1 VTVIL
6 PDADAVAED
15 GYVPVISLAGLDD
28 GYRRAETARLLGDA
42 LRRSG
47 FYIVT
52 DHAVPTDV
60 FDRLTSAALEFFHR
74 PEGDKDRYGPSAA
87 DATRRGFTSRYR
99 AAAGIGVETDED
111 AAEAWA
117 FNPYDEALGWRD
129 FSVLEPR
136 HRTAFV
142 HPNRFPD
149 VPGFRAGVLAYFAAM
164 ESQILTLLALH
175 ALDLGLPPDHF
186 ARLCSAAMT
195 NLAINHY
202 PPRRAEPLPDES
214 CLGPHTDLGMMTG
227 LLHSGQRGL
236 QVVDRENPGEWVPV
250 PTVPGGLVVNA
261 GDLLVLVSGG
271 RYRSALHRVVC
282 AEKEERIS
290 IPVFVQPGPHT
301 TVVPALEPPAGEPGY
316 EPVLFADHFA
326 RRIGV
331 MYADPEHQVSVRTG
345 PGQEVPAFSTG

>member
-6 PDADAVAED
+6 PDTDAVAED
-15 GYVPVISLAGLDD
+15 GYVPVVSLAGLDD
-28 GYRRAETARLLGDA
+28 AEGRTETARLLGDA

-52 DHAVPTDV
+52 DHMVPTDV
-60 FDRLTSAALEFFHR
+60 FDRLTAAALEFFHS
-74 PEGDKDRYGPSAA
+74 PEEVKARYGPSND

-99 AAAGIGVETDED
+99 AAAGIGVDTDED

-117 FNPYDEALGWRD
+117 FNPYDEAVGWRD
-129 FSVLEPR
+129 LSVLEPK

-142 HPNRFPD
+142 HPNRIPD
-149 VPGFRAGVLAYFAAM
+149 VPGFRAAALAYLAAM

-186 ARLCSAAMT
+186 ARLCAGGMT
-195 NLAINHY
+195 NLVINHY
-202 PPRRAEPLPDES
+202 PPRRTDPLPDQS

-236 QVVDRENPGEWVPV
+236 QVVDRANPGEWVAV

-282 AEKEERIS
+282 AEREERVS
-290 IPVFVQPGPHT
+290 IPVFLQPAPHT
-301 TVVPALEPPAGEPGY
+301 TVAPALAPPPGEPGY
-316 EPVLFADHFA
+316 QPVLFADHFA
-326 RRIGV
+326 SRIGL
-331 MYADPEHQVSVRTG
+331 MYADPE
-345 PGQEVPAFSTG
+345 A